1 MFNSILI
8 YSDSTCFYFCLGF
21 VCTLLQSNRA
31 LPILASSS
39 FHWLNPEYL
48 LRSFEQS
55 LIRVYHLQVI
65 HSNRNRV
72 YFRYVQNNLIPV
84 AIHGRKVSYWTL
96 PHCTTL
102 QARSKRLLIDRK
114 CFGVQAKYRRLLFQV
129 VSII

>member
-1 MFNSILI
+1 MFNSRLI

-21 VCTLLQSNRA
+21 VCTLLQLNRA
-31 LPILASSS
+31 LPILALSS

-65 HSNRNRV
+65 HSNLHRV

-84 AIHGRKVSYWTL
+84 AIHGRKVSYWTQ
-96 PHCTTL
+96 PL
-102 QARSKRLLIDRK
+102 QAPSKRLLIDRK